1 MEMCKWP
8 RFTHCHWKVCVFL
21 FLQIV
26 EFMPTGRGGGREGMV
41 NLKLVSSRPAP
52 KGPAEELGEATLE
65 AWALALWTQ
74 S

>member
-1 MEMCKWP
+1 MCKWP

-21 FLQIV
+21 LLRIV